1 LIEVLLNFKNNLV
14 TQAFYNLLKNLED
27 FIPCIAEE
35 KICKDPEIILTD
47 FFSLNSEILS
57 NYPKAKVVLVD
68 TGIKPNLL
76 LRAMVQHKL
85 SGIIALYTDL
95 ELFKKALK
103 VIKKG
108 EIWIDNKY
116 LKQLVNNLE
125 NLKEKRLPLTP
136 KEKEIISLVCK
147 GLSNKQIADKL
158 NISEQ
163 TVKAHLNRIFRKLN
177 VQSRTQLVSIF
188 LEINH
193 F

>member
-1 LIEVLLNFKNNLV
+1 
-14 TQAFYNLLKNLED
+14 
-27 FIPCIAEE
+27 
-35 KICKDPEIILTD
+35 
-47 FFSLNSEILS
+47 
-57 NYPKAKVVLVD
+57 
-68 TGIKPNLL
+68 
-76 LRAMVQHKL
+76 MVQHKL